1 MDHTAITPAR
11 SDSEPQMAVPGP
23 AIGEAAND
31 ATPIVDLVSGRTVVE
46 IGQSAKGTT
55 QIDIGRLLTT
65 RLLVQAGSGGGKSWS
80 LRRLIEQA
88 FGKVRMI
95 VFDPEGELVSLA
107 DQLDFTVCSPD
118 SETNPIYSDAGAAAA
133 RAIYHSGRSTILSMS
148 EFDGLEEMQQFVADF
163 CRELLRMPASSWH
176 HVVLVFD
183 EAQLL
188 APQQEKAA
196 SKKPLVDLT
205 RRGRKRGMCPVFATQ
220 RLSELSKGVAS
231 HLQNLMIG
239 MTSLELDIV
248 SAAKGLGMRP
258 AAARQLLRQLPN
270 GHFICF
276 GPALSFDLVETK
288 VGPVSTQHGCLEQ
301 YRGIAHSA
309 ALSAESLGDLLK
321 ATCPEP
327 VRAAVDDADEP
338 GEHGLAKTRGR
349 KSAAKRWPLGP
360 TNRRSAPRHAP
371 HRGRRR
377 SANLARSFDVACEI
391 VHGRQIDDLAREHCV
406 SDQSVRNWLHA
417 AVGRIDL
424 ASFGIVAEPLR
435 IEHLRENRHRVDTAL
450 RRAKLNA

>member
-1 MDHTAITPAR
+1 MDHTATTPAR

-31 ATPIVDLVSGRTVVE
+31 AAPVPGLLPSRTVIE
-46 IGQSAKGTT
+46 IGQSAKGATE
-55 QIDIGRLLTT
+55 IDIGRLLTT

-80 LRRLIEQA
+80 LRRIIEQA

-95 VFDPEGELVSLA
+95 VFDPEGELVTLA
-107 DQLDFTVCSPD
+107 DQLDFTVCAPD
-118 SETNPIYSDAGAAAA
+118 SETNPIYADAGAAAA

-163 CRELLRMPASSWH
+163 CRELLRMPASAWH

-188 APQQEKAA
+188 APQQEKAV

-231 HLQNLMIG
+231 HLENKMIG
-239 MTSLELDIV
+239 LTSLELDIV

-301 YRGIAHSA
+301 YRGTAHSA

-321 ATCPEP
+321 ATCPAP
-327 VRAAVDDADEP
+327 VHAAELEADDAGDP
-338 GEHGLAKTRGR
+338 GLAKTRAR
-349 KSAAKRWPLGP
+349 KSASKRWPIGP
-360 TNRRSAPRHAP
+360 TKRRSAPRQE
-371 HRGRRR
+371 RRR

-391 VHGRQIDDLAREHCV
+391 VHGRPIDDLAREHCV
-406 SDQSVRNWLHA
+406 TDQSVRNWLHA
-417 AVGRIDL
+417 AIGRIDI

-435 IEHLRENRHRVDTAL
+435 IEHLRDNRHRIDTAL